1 LNDIAEK
8 IDGSILQGSESLSFQ
23 RFNIDSRTTEP
34 GELFFALSAK
44 RNGYDFVPSAVKR
57 GASGAV
63 ISKQLTLADKN
74 IALIQVQ
81 DTLKA
86 LQDLA
91 RKVLQE
97 YSVKIIGITGSI
109 GKTTTKEFTSCL
121 LSQRFKFPSP
131 SLNWK
136 TTMRSRSLKWP

>member
-91 RKVLQE
+91 RRE
-97 YSVKIIGITGSI
+97 DNN
-109 GKTTTKEFTSCL
+109 
-121 LSQRFKFPSP
+121 QRVYILP
-131 SLNWK
+131 SLTK
-136 TTMRSRSLKWP
+136 IQRSQIPGKL